1 MKSVKG
7 MLMLAGALCTS
18 LAGGAAWAAD
28 NKVVIGDIDDMSG
41 PYADIIGVPGIEAI
55 KMAIADFGGSV
66 LGQPVQILTFDHQNK
81 PDLGA
86 QKLREWADTDGMTM
100 LLGGSNTGV
109 SLAMSAAAK
118 EKKIPF
124 FAIGAAGASLTGKD
138 CTPYTIHYGYDTTAL
153 ANGTAR
159 TIIEQGGKSWFFL
172 TADYAFGKQLEAG
185 ATDVVKAGGGSVVG
199 DVRVPLGTSDFSSYL
214 LQAQGS
220 GAQVLG
226 LANAGADT
234 SNSLKAAAEFGLTKT
249 MRPAALLVFLSDV
262 HAMGLDVAQGL
273 VLTTAW
279 YWNTSDTT
287 RAFANRF
294 FEKTKR
300 MPTFPQAAFY
310 SATLTY
316 LNAVKAVGSTDPD
329 KIMDELRK
337 TKVNDVF
344 VTDGVIRPDGLL
356 EHDMYIVQVKTP
368 AESKGDWDYY
378 KILKTM
384 KGEEAFGK
392 LAELDLSPAQEVTT
406 AKEPLA
412 ASRPEA
418 SHETPR
424 SLRLHKTATRAGNRQ
439 IATFGSQS
447 AQR

>member
-1 MKSVKG
+1 MRSLKWS
-7 MLMLAGALCTS
+7 LMLAGALCAS

-41 PYADIIGVPGIEAI
+41 VYADIIGPAGIESI
-55 KMAIADFGGSV
+55 KMAIADFGGTV
-66 LGQPVQILTFDHQNK
+66 LGQPITFLTFDHQNK

-100 LLGGSNTGV
+100 LLGGSNSGV
-109 SLAMSAAAK
+109 SLAMSTAAK

-124 FAIGAAGASLTGKD
+124 FAIGAAAASLTGKD
-138 CTPYTIHYGYDTTAL
+138 CSPYTIHYGYDTTAL
-153 ANGTAR
+153 ANGTAK
-159 TIIEQGGKSWFFL
+159 TILEEGGKTWFFL

-199 DVRVPLGTSDFSSYL
+199 DVRVPLAASDFSSYL

-220 GAQVLG
+220 GAQVLA

-249 MRPAALLVFLSDV
+249 MKPAALLVFLGDV

-273 VLTTAW
+273 ILTTAW
-279 YWNTSDTT
+279 YWNTNDTT

-294 FEKTKR
+294 FEKTKK

-310 SATLTY
+310 SATLAY

-329 KIMDELRK
+329 KVMEQLRK
-337 TKVNDVF
+337 TKINDMF

-392 LAELDLSPAQEVTT
+392 LADSTC
-406 AKEPLA
+406 PL
-412 ASRPEA
+412 
-418 SHETPR
+418 
-424 SLRLHKTATRAGNRQ
+424 LKN
-439 IATFGSQS
+439 
-447 AQR
+447 

>member
-1 MKSVKG
+1 MKSLRWT
-7 MLMLAGALCTS
+7 LMLTGALCAS
-18 LAGGAAWAAD
+18 LAASAASAASD
-28 NKVVIGDIDDMSG
+28 KVVIGDIDDMSG
-41 PYADIIGVPGIEAI
+41 PYADVIGPNGVEAL

-66 LGQPVQILTFDHQNK
+66 LGQPIQILTFDHQNK

-100 LLGGSNTGV
+100 LLGGSNSGV

-118 EKKIPF
+118 EKKVPF
-124 FAIGAAGASLTGKD
+124 FAIGAAAASLTGKD

-153 ANGTAR
+153 ANGTAK
-159 TIIEQGGKSWFFL
+159 TIVEQGGKSWFFL

-185 ATDVVKAGGGSVVG
+185 ASEVVKAGGGSVVG

-234 SNSLKAAAEFGLTKT
+234 SNSMKAASEFGLTKT
-249 MRPAALLVFLSDV
+249 MRPAALLVFLTDV
-262 HAMGLDVAQGL
+262 HSMGLDIAQGL
-273 VLTTAW
+273 ELTTAW
-279 YWNTSDTT
+279 YWNMNDET

-294 FEKTKR
+294 FEKTKK
-300 MPTFPQAAFY
+300 MPTFSQAAYY
-310 SATLTY
+310 SATMNY
-316 LNAVKAVGSTDPD
+316 LNAVKAIGSTDPD
-329 KIMDELRK
+329 KVMDQLRK
-337 TKVNDVF
+337 TKVNDMF
-344 VTDGVIRPDGLL
+344 VKDGVIRPDGLL

-368 AESKGDWDYY
+368 AESKGDWDFY

-392 LAELDLSPAQEVTT
+392 LADSAC
-406 AKEPLA
+406 PLV
-412 ASRPEA
+412 
-418 SHETPR
+418 
-424 SLRLHKTATRAGNRQ
+424 KK
-439 IATFGSQS
+439 
-447 AQR
+447 

>member
-1 MKSVKG
+1 MKSLRRI
-7 MLMLAGALCTS
+7 LMLAGALSAS
-18 LAGGAAWAAD
+18 LAAGASWAAD

-41 PYADIIGVPGIEAI
+41 PYADVIGAGGVEAI

-66 LGQPVQILTFDHQNK
+66 LGQPIQILTFDHQNK

-118 EKKIPF
+118 EKKVPF

-153 ANGTAR
+153 SNGTAK
-159 TIIEQGGKSWFFL
+159 TILEQGGKSWFFL

-185 ATDVVKAGGGSVVG
+185 ATEVIKAGGGTVVG

-249 MRPAALLVFLSDV
+249 MKPAALLVFISDV
-262 HAMGLDVAQGL
+262 HALGLETAQGL
-273 VLTTAW
+273 ELTTAW
-279 YWNTSDTT
+279 YWNMNDTT
-287 RAFANRF
+287 RGFANRF
-294 FEKTKR
+294 FEKTKK
-300 MPTFPQAAFY
+300 MPTFPQAAYY

-316 LNAVKAVGSTDPD
+316 LNAVKAVGTTDPD
-329 KIMDELRK
+329 KVLEQVHK
-337 TKVNDVF
+337 TKINDIF

-356 EHDMYIVQVKTP
+356 EHDMYIVQVKAP
-368 AESKGDWDYY
+368 AESKGDWDFY

-392 LAELDLSPAQEVTT
+392 LADSTC
-406 AKEPLA
+406 PLV
-412 ASRPEA
+412 
-418 SHETPR
+418 
-424 SLRLHKTATRAGNRQ
+424 KK
-439 IATFGSQS
+439 
-447 AQR
+447 

>member
-1 MKSVKG
+1 MRSLRQ
-7 MLMLAGALCTS
+7 MLTLAGALCAT

-41 PYADIIGVPGIEAI
+41 PYADVIGAGGVAAL
-55 KMAIADFGGSV
+55 KMAIEDFGGSA
-66 LGQPVQILTFDHQNK
+66 LGQPIEILTFDHQNK

-86 QKLREWADTDGMTM
+86 QKLREWADTGGMTM

-118 EKKIPF
+118 EKKVPF

-138 CTPYTIHYGYDTTAL
+138 CSPFTIHYGYDTTAL
-153 ANGTAR
+153 ANGTAK
-159 TIIEQGGKSWFFL
+159 TILEQGGKSWFFL

-234 SNSLKAAAEFGLTKT
+234 QNSLKASAEFGLTKT
-249 MRPAALLVFLSDV
+249 MRPAALLVFLTDV
-262 HAMGLDVAQGL
+262 HAVGLETAQGL
-273 VLTTAW
+273 VLTTSW
-279 YWNTSDTT
+279 YWNTNDTT

-294 FEKTKR
+294 FEKTKK

-310 SATLTY
+310 SATLAY
-316 LNAVKAVGSTDPD
+316 LNAVKAVGSTDSE
-329 KIMDELRK
+329 KVMEQLHK
-337 TKVNDVF
+337 TKINDMF

-356 EHDMYIVQVKTP
+356 EKDMYIVQVKTP
-368 AESKGDWDYY
+368 ADSKGDWDFY

-384 KGEEAFGK
+384 KGDEAFGK
-392 LAELDLSPAQEVTT
+392 LADSAC
-406 AKEPLA
+406 PLV
-412 ASRPEA
+412 
-418 SHETPR
+418 
-424 SLRLHKTATRAGNRQ
+424 KK
-439 IATFGSQS
+439 
-447 AQR
+447 

>member
-1 MKSVKG
+1 MKSLRQ
-7 MLMLAGALCTS
+7 MLMLAGALSAS

-41 PYADIIGVPGIEAI
+41 PYADIIGAGGIESI
-55 KMAIADFGGSV
+55 KMAIADFGGTV
-66 LGQPVQILTFDHQNK
+66 LGQPITFLTFDHQNK

-138 CTPYTIHYGYDTTAL
+138 CSPFTIHYGYDTTAL
-153 ANGTAR
+153 ANGTAK
-159 TIIEQGGKSWFFL
+159 TILEEGGKSWFFL

-185 ATDVVKAGGGSVVG
+185 ATEVVKAGGGSVVG
-199 DVRVPLGTSDFSSYL
+199 DVRVPLGASDFSSYL

-234 SNSLKAAAEFGLTKT
+234 SNSMKAAAEFGLTKT
-249 MRPAALLVFLSDV
+249 MKPAALLVFLTDV
-262 HAMGLDVAQGL
+262 HAMGLDTAQGL
-273 VLTTAW
+273 ILTTAW
-279 YWNTSDTT
+279 YWNMDDAT
-287 RAFANRF
+287 RGFANRF
-294 FEKTKR
+294 FEKTKK

-316 LNAVKAVGSTDPD
+316 LNAVKAVGSTDPE
-329 KIMDELRK
+329 KVMDQLHK
-337 TKVNDVF
+337 TKVNDMF
-344 VTDGVIRPDGLL
+344 VKDAVIRPDGLL

-384 KGEEAFGK
+384 KGDEAFGK
-392 LAELDLSPAQEVTT
+392 LADSAC
-406 AKEPLA
+406 PLV
-412 ASRPEA
+412 
-418 SHETPR
+418 
-424 SLRLHKTATRAGNRQ
+424 KK
-439 IATFGSQS
+439 
-447 AQR
+447 

>member
-1 MKSVKG
+1 MKS
-7 MLMLAGALCTS
+7 LRRTLTLAGALCAS
-18 LAGGAAWAAD
+18 LASGAAWAAD

-41 PYADIIGVPGIEAI
+41 PYADVIGPHGVEAI

-66 LGQPVQILTFDHQNK
+66 LGQPIEVLTFDHQNK

-86 QKLREWADTDGMTM
+86 QKLREWADTGGMTM
-100 LLGGSNTGV
+100 LLGGSNSGV

-124 FAIGAAGASLTGKD
+124 IAIGAAAASLTGKD
-138 CTPYTIHYGYDTTAL
+138 CSPYTIHYGYDTTAL
-153 ANGTAR
+153 ANGTAK
-159 TIIEQGGKSWFFL
+159 TILEEGGKTWFFL

-185 ATDVVKAGGGSVVG
+185 ASEVVKAGGGQVLG
-199 DVRVPLGTSDFSSYL
+199 DVRVPLATSDFSSYL
-214 LQAQGS
+214 LQAQGA

-234 SNSLKAAAEFGLTKT
+234 QNSLKAASEFGLTKT
-249 MRPAALLVFLSDV
+249 MRPAALLVFLTDV
-262 HAMGLDVAQGL
+262 HAVGLDIAQGL

-279 YWNTSDTT
+279 YWNMNDET

-300 MPTFPQAAFY
+300 MPTFSQAAFY
-310 SATLTY
+310 SATMTY

-329 KIMDELRK
+329 KIMEQLHK
-337 TKVNDVF
+337 TKVNDMF
-344 VTDGVIRPDGLL
+344 VKDATIRPDGLL

-368 AESKGDWDYY
+368 AESKGDWDFY

-384 KGEEAFGK
+384 KGDEAFGK
-392 LAELDLSPAQEVTT
+392 LADSAC
-406 AKEPLA
+406 PLV
-412 ASRPEA
+412 
-418 SHETPR
+418 
-424 SLRLHKTATRAGNRQ
+424 KK
-439 IATFGSQS
+439 
-447 AQR
+447 